1 MDLNSLVQDE
11 DLCSAAPAAAPM
23 VVKRDAE
30 AVMDDMDT
38 PALSAR
44 QKNMLKRKAKQQARG
59 GKRARDAGGGGDGS
73 SAGAAGAAAGGGDG
87 DATSAAAAEDDDA
100 EAAEVEAGQWPFQRL
115 CDHLTHDVFDSK
127 WEVRRNW
134 FHRRCVHMQSA
145 CVYHV
150 STSFMGD
157 GFQFPKL
164 NGSSFSL
171 APDCVL
177 QLSR

>member
-11 DLCSAAPAAAPM
+11 DLCSASPAAAPTI
-23 VVKRDAE
+23 VKRDAE

-44 QKNMLKRKAKQQARG
+44 QKNMLKRKAKQQSRG
-59 GKRARDAGGGGDGS
+59 GKRARDAGGGGGGA

-87 DATSAAAAEDDDA
+87 DVNSAAAAEDDDA

-127 WEVRRNW
+127 WEVRRNPS
-134 FHRRCVHMQSA
+134 FIRAVCMRSPPA
-145 CVYHV
+145 GV
-150 STSFMGD
+150 SKSCTGD
-157 GFQFPKL
+157 G
-164 NGSSFSL
+164 
-171 APDCVL
+171 
-177 QLSR
+177 